1 MDDISRQYLSFKLE
15 QEDFAL
21 DIAHVREV
29 LDLTRLTRVPKAP
42 EYVRGVIN
50 LRGAVVPVVDLNLKF
65 GRQLTADT
73 VHTRI
78 IIGEVLV
85 AGEVITLGVMA
96 DSVQEVMELDPREIE
111 PSPRIGLSLD
121 TSFLKGMGR
130 RDDEFVM
137 ILDID
142 QVFAADGLDFSGVSD
157 LPEAAC

>member
-1 MDDISRQYLSFKLE
+1 MDDISKQYLSFKLE

-65 GRQLTADT
+65 GRSLTADT

-142 QVFAADGLDFSGVSD
+142 QVFAADGLDFSGVGEMA
-157 LPEAAC
+157 EAAC

>member
-65 GRQLTADT
+65 GRNLTADT

-121 TSFLKGMGR
+121 TGFLKGMGR

-142 QVFAADGLDFSGVSD
+142 QVFAADGLDFSGVGEMA
-157 LPEAAC
+157 EAAC

>member
-65 GRQLTADT
+65 GRNLTADT

-121 TSFLKGMGR
+121 TGFLKGMGR

-142 QVFAADGLDFSGVSD
+142 QVFAADGLDFSGVGEMT
-157 LPEAAC
+157 EAAC

>member
-65 GRQLTADT
+65 GRNLTADT

-121 TSFLKGMGR
+121 TAFLKGMGR

-142 QVFAADGLDFSGVSD
+142 QVFAADGLDFSGVGEMA
-157 LPEAAC
+157 EAAC

>member
-1 MDDISRQYLSFKLE
+1 MDDISKQYLSFKLE